1 MVSMTQQEPVL
12 PAETAASDGREAAAQ
27 RVSEEGAPNYL
38 SPSAEP
44 QKQADIQL
52 RVEQAIKQ
60 KILMEQ
66 MQLRQ
71 QARLNPPSQLFAKPL
86 VWMWADS
93 RVMFFVCSMRRCSST
108 TSCYSCSSSSWRYS
122 SSTPTRPTPPAS
134 SSPSPASRRCSS
146 LSSRSSSPQRCK
158 RFCRTERGGEVSN
171 AI

>member
-1 MVSMTQQEPVL
+1 MVSMTQQEPAL

-71 QARLNPPSQLFAKPL
+71 QARLNPPSQLF
-86 VWMWADS
+86 S
-93 RVMFFVCSMRRCSST
+93 E
-108 TSCYSCSSSSWRYS
+108 YSCG
-122 SSTPTRPTPPAS
+122 
-134 SSPSPASRRCSS
+134 C
-146 LSSRSSSPQRCK
+146 
-158 RFCRTERGGEVSN
+158 G
-171 AI
+171 

>member
-1 MVSMTQQEPVL
+1 MVSMTQQEPAL

-71 QARLNPPSQLFAKPL
+71 QARLNPPAQLFPE
-86 VWMWADS
+86 S
-93 RVMFFVCSMRRCSST
+93 RVDVAD
-108 TSCYSCSSSSWRYS
+108 TSCDVLCVQHAQMQQHHLVLLLQQQQLALQQQHAHQAHAAGQQQPQPGLS
-122 SSTPTRPTPPAS
+122 PLQQPQQPQQPAAMQ
-134 SSPSPASRRCSS
+134 P
-146 LSSRSSSPQRCK
+146 LLQ
-158 RFCRTERGGEVSN
+158 N
-171 AI
+171 